1 MHRLVILVLVGIT
14 FVLSF
19 ASCNKENE
27 GPLLFITPRDTQFSR
42 QPGQLFEFSIRAMA
56 ESGVKHLRIT
66 QNFNNTVTQTLL
78 DTTISG
84 KDITIPYPYTVP
96 TSGVNQIYF
105 VFTLTDTED
114 RTVSIPRRC
123 VVQGAALLTES
134 TGHELFSFYAG
145 DDKLRGFNIA
155 SGTGIAVTAQ
165 TDSSLID
172 IMDYPQVND
181 GVLSRRWRSPSGLK
195 FVRFDAG
202 GFDYANATFA
212 SAKSNYT
219 NGVKQDIIS
228 NIQLNDRIITK
239 YSDEP
244 EAYAV
249 FSIQGLQDNEG
260 SANDFYVFN
269 MKK

>member
-1 MHRLVILVLVGIT
+1 MRILISSVVAVVCIVSLFSGC
-14 FVLSF
+14 
-19 ASCNKENE
+19 AKETE
-27 GPLLFITPRDTQFSR
+27 GPVIFVSPNQTQFTR
-42 QPGQLFEFSIRAMA
+42 QPGQLMEFSINANAKDGLQR
-56 ESGVKHLRIT
+56 LRIT

-78 DTTISG
+78 DTLLSG
-84 KDITIPYPYTVP
+84 TKSVFQYPYTVP

-105 VFTLTDTED
+105 VFTLTDVKD
-114 RTVSIPRRC
+114 RTVSTPRRC
-123 VVQGAALLTES
+123 IVQGAALLAES

-145 DDKLRGFNIA
+145 DDKFRGFNIA
-155 SGTGIAVTAQ
+155 SGTGITVTAQ

-212 SAKSNYT
+212 SVKSNYT

-260 SANDFYVFN
+260 SENDFYVFN